1 MVKTKEKKQE
11 YKENELLEIEW
22 VDTTTVQNW
31 HSPNSKLLTIN
42 DGLSECKSVGFFLR
56 QTKKSIQI
64 TQALCDDGGRC
75 NTQVIPLSTITKI
88 KRVK

>member
-1 MVKTKEKKQE
+1 MVEIKDKKQE
-11 YKENELLEIEW
+11 YQVNEILEIEW
-22 VDTTTVQNW
+22 YDTTTVQNW
-31 HSPNSKLLTIN
+31 HSSNSKLLTIN

-56 QTKKSIQI
+56 QTEKSIQI

-75 NTQVIPLSTITKI
+75 NSQVIPLSTITKI